1 MRSKGLEGWR
11 GARVR
16 AWAGEEANEE
26 VGERGWRA
34 YAYVCSARVRQCPKK
49 IRAPTPPESPGI
61 LLSLSLFVLSCVG
74 VGYLLTIYGAEGE
87 VKRRGA
93 LCIGLCH

>member
-61 LLSLSLFVLSCVG
+61 LLALICAFLRGLFTYNIWG
-74 VGYLLTIYGAEGE
+74 RE
-87 VKRRGA
+87 VKARGA